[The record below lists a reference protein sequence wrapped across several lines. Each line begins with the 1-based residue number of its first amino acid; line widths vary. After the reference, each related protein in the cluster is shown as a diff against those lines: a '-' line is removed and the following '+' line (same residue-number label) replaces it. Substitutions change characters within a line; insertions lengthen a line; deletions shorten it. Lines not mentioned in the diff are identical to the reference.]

1 MLTMTL
7 ASASLVCA
15 LSFDLGEFL
24 ATWPFCDYPER
35 WCDGLVPMV
44 GCVGCTDRTPEAGA
58 HERGWRWGTFSEAGA
73 AWLCP
78 DCQEGPEVLW

>member
-1 MLTMTL
+1 MVTPALL
-7 ASASLVCA
+7 YSACA
-15 LSFDLGEFL
+15 PYCDPSIFGP
-24 ATWPFCDYPER
+24 WPFCEYLSH
-35 WCDGLVPMV
+35 WCRGLAVLV
-44 GCVGCTDRTPEAGA
+44 ACVSCDDRTPEAGA